1 MAFGND
7 RRMAVGTSQVEVGRI
22 DEGLRSYM
30 LRVYNYMTT
39 GLAMTGL
46 TAWLVAN
53 TALANL
59 FYQVG
64 PSGGV
69 QPTILAWIAMFAP
82 LGFVFFLSAR
92 IHRMSVSTAQMT
104 FWAFAVVMG
113 MSLSHILLTF
123 TGVSVARVF
132 FITAATFA
140 GMSLYGYTTKRD
152 LSGLGS
158 FLFMGLIGII
168 IASVVNIFLQS
179 AMMHWIISIVGVGV
193 FVGLTAYDTQSIKE
207 SYYAGDDGETTGRK
221 AILGALRLY
230 LDFINLFVMLIQL
243 LGERK

>member
-7 RRMAVGTSQVEVGRI
+7 QRFAVASTRADVGQI

-53 TALANL
+53 TALVNL
-59 FYQVG
+59 FYQAG
-64 PSGGV
+64 PTGGV
-69 QPTILAWIAMFAP
+69 QPTILAWITMFAP
-82 LGFVFFLSAR
+82 LAFVFLLSAR
-92 IHRMSVSTAQMT
+92 IERMSVATAQLT

-140 GMSLYGYTTKRD
+140 AMSLYGYTTKRD

-168 IASVVNIFLQS
+168 IASIVNIFLQS
-179 AMMHWIISIVGVGV
+179 SMMHWIISIVGVGV

-207 SYYAGDDGETTGRK
+207 TYYVGDDGETAGRK
-221 AILGALRLY
+221 AIMGALRLY
-230 LDFINLFVMLIQL
+230 LDFINLFVMLVQL
-243 LGERK
+243 LGDRK